1 MTVGALCR
9 ILPPIDDGD
18 PDARGNKGKKQR
30 DQEPAD
36 AARPVLVG
44 VAAQKQPSVIERVD
58 FHEKYPFARNDRDAN
73 LGDTFGGN
81 CRPTLGFLSVP
92 QRPGLSSAVLEKPA
106 PVPLT
111 SILPNASRSAA
122 ESLLKFW

>member
-1 MTVGALCR
+1 MTVGALRR

-44 VAAQKQPSVIERVD
+44 VAAQKQPSVIERVN
-58 FHEKYPFARNDRDAN
+58 FHEKYPSARNDSDAN
-73 LGDTFGGN
+73 VTDFGGTW
-81 CRPTLGFLSVP
+81 RPTLGSLAFETA
-92 QRPGLSSAVLEKPA
+92 RIERHRALEKPA
-106 PVPLT
+106 PVPPHKHP
-111 SILPNASRSAA
+111 IERQPKRR
-122 ESLLKFW
+122 